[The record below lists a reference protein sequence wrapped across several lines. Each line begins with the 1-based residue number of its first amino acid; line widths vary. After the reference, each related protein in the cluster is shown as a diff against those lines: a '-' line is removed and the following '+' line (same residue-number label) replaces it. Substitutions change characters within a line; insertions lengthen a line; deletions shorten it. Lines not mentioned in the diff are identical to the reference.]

1 MNKDDLF
8 QKAAQRAEDL
18 ARKLR
23 SPEVQDV
30 LKTTQAQAEEAA
42 GYVGDFLKTSGQKLK
57 AAADTAAQAIRDDID
72 RRPG

>member
-1 MNKDDLF
+1 MNKDDML
-8 QKAAQRAEDL
+8 QKAARRAEDL

-23 SPEVQDV
+23 SPEVHDA

-42 GYVGDFLKTSGQKLK
+42 GYVGDFLKTSALKFK

-72 RRPG
+72 KRPE